1 MTIIQ
6 KIRAKK
12 IIARIAKQQGISV
25 SECRSE
31 MIEAIRTAWN
41 TTDPQVKDRQIRL
54 VGEGRA
60 PTPEELIVLFSSKI
74 I

>member
-1 MTIIQ
+1 MTITQ
-6 KIRAKK
+6 KLRAKK

-54 VGEGRA
+54 VGEGRI
-60 PTPEELIVLFSSKI
+60 PTPEELISVIAKEI
-74 I
+74 T